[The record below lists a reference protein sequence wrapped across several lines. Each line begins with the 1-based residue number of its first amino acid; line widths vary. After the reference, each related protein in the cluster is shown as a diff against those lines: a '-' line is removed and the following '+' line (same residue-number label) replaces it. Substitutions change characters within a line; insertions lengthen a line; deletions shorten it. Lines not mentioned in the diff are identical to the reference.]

1 MQSADLYH
9 KIWIRGDTADADSG
23 VKHLDKCIEWYER
36 ERKFPSRQF
45 LRDCGRSASQERN
58 YAMLYYLIVCRS
70 LTYAQR
76 TAAALERAGIT
87 ARVLRSPKSI
97 SGEGCSHSVKIS
109 QRNLPD
115 SLRVLQRV
123 GLTPKRFYIP
133 AGDGSYQEVAL

>member
-1 MQSADLYH
+1 MPQCQPRRCAHSLDT
-9 KIWIRGDTADADSG
+9 RG
-23 VKHLDKCIEWYER
+23 ER
-36 ERKFPSRQF
+36 RFLSRQF
-45 LRDCGRSASQERN
+45 LWAGRNPSQERN

-115 SLRVLQRV
+115 ALRILQRV
-123 GLTPKRFYIP
+123 GLSPKRVYIT